1 MDSAPSDGTR
11 TLVQVSYHREPP
23 GAKPPDHTPPP
34 PSNSPWKLIGAAAL
48 IYFGVK
54 EYKSCRHSART
65 IYGYSV
71 EDGIVEYLR
80 RRGADAFATAGSRGP
95 IDVYAEWPR
104 ERWGIQA
111 KASRDGV
118 AKLPGPAE
126 RERLIAACKAWR
138 ARPVIALHDDGRT
151 TYYDARTG
159 DRVIPPRVQ
168 KRRA

>member
-1 MDSAPSDGTR
+1 M
-11 TLVQVSYHREPP
+11 SYHREPP
-23 GAKPPDHTPPP
+23 ATKPPGPQA
-34 PSNSPWKLIGAAAL
+34 PSTSNPWKLLGAAAL

-54 EYKSCRHSART
+54 EYKSQRHSART
-65 IYGYSV
+65 TYGYDV
-71 EDGIVEYLR
+71 EDGIVEYMR

-111 KASRDGV
+111 KAPRDGA

-126 RERLIAACKAWR
+126 RARLIMACKAWR
-138 ARPVIALHDDGRT
+138 ARPVIALHDNGRT
-151 TYYDARTG
+151 TYYDARSG
-159 DRVIPPRVQ
+159 DRVIAPSVQ